1 MSIQLGDAAKAAVD
15 TMEAQGFIL
24 WDRPELEVPHLPAD
38 LTSLGDEAL
47 MDLWSV
53 LVAWSDYTNGQLSA
67 AQVDER
73 SAERRIK
80 YLESQLMVLKGAS
93 SKSSVTLLKAE
104 IAVDPKIQKLE
115 DELDVLYA
123 YRKMVESIAQNL
135 ERDSSLI
142 SRELTRRTSG
152 NQQRKGWTQT

>member
-1 MSIQLGDAAKAAVD
+1 MSIQLGDASQAAVD

-38 LTSLGDEAL
+38 LTSLDDEAL

-73 SAERRIK
+73 STERK
-80 YLESQLMVLKGAS
+80 LKFTESQLMVLKGAG
-93 SKSSVTLLKAE
+93 SKASVTMLKAE
-104 IAVDPKIQKLE
+104 IAVSPAIEKLE
-115 DELDVLYA
+115 EELDGLYA